1 MSFLISAAKGQGIA
15 ELADAIEYYRGGKD
29 VYVVGCTN
37 VGKSTFINRMI
48 KEFSDETEK
57 CNYNISFPRNNA

>member
-1 MSFLISAAKGQGIA
+1 MRYSAKQLGLKPEDVFLISAAKGQGIA

-37 VGKSTFINRMI
+37 VGNQHLLIV
-48 KEFSDETEK
+48 
-57 CNYNISFPRNNA
+57 